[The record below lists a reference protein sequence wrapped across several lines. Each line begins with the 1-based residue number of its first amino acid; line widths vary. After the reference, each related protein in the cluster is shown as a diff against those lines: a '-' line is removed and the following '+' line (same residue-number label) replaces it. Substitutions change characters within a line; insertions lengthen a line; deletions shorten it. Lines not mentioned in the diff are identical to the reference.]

1 MTLSNSGDAAL
12 TVSSVQVSGATVF
25 PIDAGCAAATLGAGA
40 SCKVGVTFKPAAAQ
54 AYSGTLTISTN
65 GGTVKATLKGTGT
78 AGAVTPPPTP
88 LPVVAPTRRPTTG
101 DQDGDGIADSA
112 DKCPT
117 VAGMLL
123 DGCPLDRDGDGVSD
137 GPDDCPTKAGTLANG
152 CPSDLDHDNVP
163 DQQDK
168 CLHAAG
174 NLANGCPSQLNASVR
189 GRWRVNALYTQLVF
203 LSVDTTTGSNI
214 ELRCTRRAACGF
226 KRRVIHSTKRRITGL
241 TRFFNGHKLLP
252 AGVRIVVI
260 VTRRRQIGTYES
272 LRTRTGRRLPK
283 RTQRCVAGRK
293 GGTIQQCY

>member
-1 MTLSNSGDAAL
+1 MTLSNSGDAEL
-12 TVSSVQVSGATVF
+12 TVSSAKVSDGNVF
-25 PIDAGCAAATLGAGA
+25 PIDGGCSGAKLGSGS
-40 SCKVGVTFKPAAAQ
+40 SCKVAVKFKPGAAQ

-78 AGAVTPPPTP
+78 SGAVTTTP
-88 LPVVAPTRRPTTG
+88 LPGAAPGLRPTTG
-101 DQDGDGIADSA
+101 DEDGDGVADSA

-117 VAGMLL
+117 TVGKLL
-123 DGCPLDRDGDGVSD
+123 NGCPIDRDGDGVFD
-137 GPDDCPTKAGTLANG
+137 GPDACPTKAGTLANG
-152 CPSDLDHDNVP
+152 CPSDLDHDGVP

-174 NLANGCPSQLNASVR
+174 NLANGCRSQLNATVR
-189 GRWRVNALYTQLVF
+189 GRWRVNALFTQLVF
-203 LSVDTTTGSNI
+203 LSVQSTTGSTI
-214 ELRCTRRAACGF
+214 ELLCNRREACGF

-293 GGTIQQCY
+293 GGKIQQCY